1 MASSTL
7 TLVAIVGSF
16 LLAACELVA
25 RARSPRATHASWATL
40 AGALGTSA
48 GVTFV
53 LAALAASTPAP
64 SNVLLAAGVAS
75 VAVVGAVL
83 LRAVSASRS

>member
-7 TLVAIVGSF
+7 TLVAIVGPLF
-16 LLAACELVA
+16 LAACELVA
-25 RARSPRATHASWATL
+25 RVWSPRATHASWATL

-53 LAALAASTPAP
+53 LAAIAASTPGP
-64 SNVLLAAGVAS
+64 SRVLLAAGVAS
-75 VAVVGAVL
+75 VAVLGVVILRGA
-83 LRAVSASRS
+83 ASRS